1 MPYRKPPAK
10 VRDLPRREQKKW
22 VEIFNSAYKY
32 ARDKGWSEEKVEE
45 YAHKV
50 AWSKVKKNGRK

>member
-1 MPYRKPPAK
+1 
-10 VRDLPRREQKKW
+10 VHSLPKKEQKKW

-45 YAHKV
+45 YAHKI